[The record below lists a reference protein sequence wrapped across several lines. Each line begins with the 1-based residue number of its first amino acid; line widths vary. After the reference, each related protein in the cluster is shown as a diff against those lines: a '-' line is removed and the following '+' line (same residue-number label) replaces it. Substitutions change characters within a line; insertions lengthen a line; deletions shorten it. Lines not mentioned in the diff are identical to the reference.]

1 MQYVLH
7 SDQGQKFEGTT
18 LRQTLEAFGIA
29 TSHTTAYQKGSM
41 NRLLLLMFHCF
52 VEKQHD
58 WERYLV
64 LVIKNSTSCFNK
76 DDHAFSFMLP
86 PATAFKPGSYS
97 AHLQAKLAG
106 LHHFVT
112 GVGGIPVCSGI
123 TVLN

>member
-1 MQYVLH
+1 
-7 SDQGQKFEGTT
+7 
-18 LRQTLEAFGIA
+18 
-29 TSHTTAYQKGSM
+29 M
-41 NRLLLLMFHCF
+41 NRLLLPMFHCF

-58 WERYLV
+58 WERYLA
-64 LVIKNSTSCFNK
+64 LVIKNSTSCFHK
-76 DDHAFSFMLP
+76 DDHAFSLMFSRVQTTSLLP

-123 TVLN
+123 AVLN